1 MFFDLSLLYEALL
14 LLQFTIYSLLSL
26 LSAVWGTTAFT
37 IYNLQFTIFF
47 SLLVCRLRHQPCAFF
62 AFAASSSRSALF
74 PVRRKQVDFLKNGS
88 RGGIFAAFCEVGR

>member
-1 MFFDLSLLYEALL
+1 MGHYCF
-14 LLQFTIYSLLSL
+14 
-26 LSAVWGTTAFT
+26 
-37 IYNLQFTIFF
+37 YNLQFTIFL

-88 RGGIFAAFCEVGR
+88 RGGIFAAFCEVGQMVKLLKLSGGFFNIVAISR

>member
-1 MFFDLSLLYEALL
+1 MGHYCF
-14 LLQFTIYSLLSL
+14 
-26 LSAVWGTTAFT
+26 
-37 IYNLQFTIFF
+37 YNLQFTIFF

-88 RGGIFAAFCEVGR
+88 RGGIFAAFCEVGQMVKLLKLSGGFFNIVALSR